1 MIHPNAYIFPDCK
14 IGKNCRFGANVVIG
28 SLGLL
33 CRRGED
39 NKLTRVK
46 SEGSVIIEDNVDIGA
61 GSCIQ
66 RGKIG
71 NTVIGQGTFIG
82 PMTNIGHDVK
92 IGKNCIIGN
101 KTLIAGFVTVGDN
114 TRINICSVIRNRVKI
129 GSNVVVGMGSLV
141 MHDVPDNTTVVGRPA
156 VDIVIFRRR
165 RKIMQSYVI
174 LNENN
179 ST

>member
-1 MIHPNAYIFPDCK
+1 MIHYTAYIFQGCK
-14 IGKNCRFGANVVIG
+14 VGKNCRIGAYAVIG

-33 CRRGED
+33 CKRGKD
-39 NKLTRVK
+39 NKLTRVESK
-46 SEGSVIIEDNVDIGA
+46 GSVIVEDDVDIGA

-71 NTVIGQGTFIG
+71 NTIIGRGTFIG
-82 PMTNIGHDVK
+82 PMTNIGHDTK

-101 KTLIAGFVTVGDN
+101 KTLISGFVTVGN
-114 TRINICSVIRNRVKI
+114 NSRINIGSIIRNRVKI

-141 MHDVPDNTTVVGRPA
+141 MHDVPDNLTVVGRPA

-165 RKIMQSYVI
+165 RKKMKG
-174 LNENN
+174 LWNETN
-179 ST
+179 SP

>member
-1 MIHPNAYIFPDCK
+1 MKCQDYPYYIFPGCT
-14 IGKNCRFGANVVIG
+14 IGKNCRIGAYTVIG

-33 CRRGED
+33 CKRGKD
-39 NKLTRVK
+39 NKLTRVESK
-46 SEGSVIIEDNVDIGA
+46 GSVIIEDDCDIGA

-101 KTLIAGFVTVGDN
+101 KTLICGFVTIGDN
-114 TRINICSVIRNRVKI
+114 SRLNIGSVIRNRVKI
-129 GSNVVVGMGSLV
+129 GSNVVVGMGSMV
-141 MHDVPDNTTVVGRPA
+141 MKDVKDNLTVVGRPA
-156 VDIVIFRRR
+156 VDIVIFRKR
-165 RKIMQSYVI
+165 RKIMQS
-174 LNENN
+174 LSDLE
-179 ST
+179 